1 MNLILYGF
9 KRVGKTT
16 YGKKLAKKIKWPF
29 IDTDD
34 LMIEAY
40 QKQGHPRLEIYEIH
54 EILKERFRDLEEQ
67 VVQGLNI
74 NHFVIAVGGGTILR
88 PNCQEHL
95 KKIGL
100 LVYLKQ
106 EKEQTKRAL
115 STGRIPSFLDQ
126 ENFDDS
132 FEKMYQQREPI
143 YEQLADKVLDVSH
156 LQEEEVLQALE
167 KFINLS

>member
-40 QKQGHPRLEIYEIH
+40 QKKGHPKLEIYQIH
-54 EILKERFRDLEEQ
+54 EELKEGFRDLEEE
-67 VVQGLNI
+67 VVLSLNI
-74 NHFVIAVGGGTILR
+74 NRFVIAVGGGTILR
-88 PNCQEHL
+88 PHCQAHL
-95 KKIGL
+95 KKLGL
-100 LVYLKQ
+100 LVYLKV

-115 STGRIPSFLDQ
+115 SVGRIPSFLDQ
-126 ENFDDS
+126 ENFEES
-132 FEKMYQQREPI
+132 FEEMYQHREPI
-143 YEQLADKVLDVSH
+143 YAQLADKVLDVSH
-156 LQEEEVLQALE
+156 LQEEEVLLALE
-167 KFINLS
+167 KFIEFS